1 MPLFGSTL
9 YFANRTFNG
18 SMISSTLS
26 ENSWFDL
33 MLIVCNFVPK
43 VGDEMVKYLD
53 DFATNGKEFE
63 CKDLFTMYSVDVVA
77 TTGFGVEA
85 QSFANPDGTFLDQ
98 VPL

>member
-1 MPLFGSTL
+1 
-9 YFANRTFNG
+9 
-18 SMISSTLS
+18 
-26 ENSWFDL
+26 
-33 MLIVCNFVPK
+33 
-43 VGDEMVKYLD
+43 MVKYLD

-98 VPL
+98 VPR

>member
-1 MPLFGSTL
+1 
-9 YFANRTFNG
+9 
-18 SMISSTLS
+18 
-26 ENSWFDL
+26 

-98 VPL
+98 VSLLIHLNL